1 MQPTRVRFVSVLE
14 WALAAVLLTAVAAV
28 TSIAVRE
35 IRTVHAVTPVIAGQ
49 ALPDPPVPAGIP
61 SRAVS
66 VPMLLLSDGNVVRVG
81 ERLDPVTLRF
91 GGPTDLNPDLIER
104 APNGQR
110 LTRFYEYAGNRF
122 VLVFETFERNGEP
135 RIAAIYLQ

>member
-1 MQPTRVRFVSVLE
+1 MQATRVRFVSVME
-14 WALAAVLLTAVAAV
+14 WGLAAVLFAAVAAV

-49 ALPDPPVPAGIP
+49 TLPDPPVPAGIP
-61 SRAVS
+61 PRAVS

-81 ERLDPVTLRF
+81 ERLDPVTLRL
-91 GGPTDLNPDLIER
+91 GGPTDLHPDLIER

-110 LTRFYEYAGNRF
+110 LTRFYEYAGTRF
-122 VLVFETFERNGEP
+122 VLVFEPFERNGEP